1 MMRDVISIQDV
12 WFTYPNGV
20 EALKGINL
28 NFQEGGITALIG
40 QNGSGK
46 TTLAKLTNGLLKPTR
61 GKVIVEGTETTGKH
75 PYELARY
82 VGYAFQNPIRQLYT
96 ASVEAEL
103 MAGPLNLGVSQE
115 EAKTRVNAAI
125 NLFGLRGLENQRP
138 SMLPFPLKK
147 TVCLA
152 AVYTMQPKVMLL
164 DEPTTGQ
171 DHVGIRAVQGI
182 IQKIRDAGITVII
195 ITHDMRLVAESAE
208 RVITMA
214 LGKIVKV
221 GTPEEIFLDEEAM
234 NAAALRPP
242 QILELS
248 SRLDAEIP
256 SHGGPSCMVEDEVFK
271 LRSLI
276 GERW

>member
-1 MMRDVISIQDV
+1 MKDVISIQDV

-28 NFQEGGITALIG
+28 TFQEGGITALIG

-61 GKVIVEGTETTGKH
+61 GKVFVEGTETTDKQ
-75 PYELARY
+75 PYELARH
-82 VGYAFQNPIRQLYT
+82 VGYAFQNPTQQLYT
-96 ASVEAEL
+96 SSVEAEL
-103 MAGPLNLGVSQE
+103 MAGPLNLGESNE
-115 EAKTRVNAAI
+115 EAKSRVDAAVS
-125 NLFGLRGLENQRP
+125 LFGLKGLENQRP

-171 DHVGIRAVQGI
+171 DHVGIRTVQGI
-182 IQKIRDAGITVII
+182 IQKIRDAGMTVVI

-248 SRLDAEIP
+248 SEINAEIP
-256 SHGGPSCMVEDEVFK
+256 NHGGPSCAVADEVFK
-271 LRSLI
+271 LRSLM
-276 GERW
+276 GDNR